1 MWIARLRSCGGVW
14 QRLVSETKTYV
25 CAELS
30 SRARRLGCEVADV
43 PVSQRRPS
51 LGVAASAGIRAA

>member
-1 MWIARLRSCGGVW
+1 
-14 QRLVSETKTYV
+14 V

-30 SRARRLGCEVADV
+30 SRARRLGCEVTDV

-51 LGVAASAGIRAA
+51 LGVAASVGTRAA